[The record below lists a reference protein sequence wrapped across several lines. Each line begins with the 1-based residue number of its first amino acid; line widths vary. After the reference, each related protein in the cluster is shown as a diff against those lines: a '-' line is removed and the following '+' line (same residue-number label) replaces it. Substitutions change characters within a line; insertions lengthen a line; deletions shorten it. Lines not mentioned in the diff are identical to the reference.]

1 MQTQYDDSLMNRI
14 VVIGNAG
21 GGKSTLARKL
31 ARALS
36 LPYHEIDA
44 LLWRPDWTVVPKD
57 EFHTAHDALI
67 TNDKWILDGMGMRE
81 TIAPRI
87 ERADTIIIIDMPLWV
102 HSWLAAE
109 RLIKWHTGQLE
120 FAPGGHQT
128 PPPTK
133 AFFETFNE
141 VDQNWMP
148 LIRNLADTAESDG
161 KFVVRLSSLEEVAAF
176 AEKHT
181 PT

>member
-1 MQTQYDDSLMNRI
+1 MNRV

-31 ARALS
+31 AEALT

-44 LLWRPDWTVVPKD
+44 LLWRPDWTVVSED
-57 EFHTAHDALI
+57 EFHAAHDALI
-67 TNDKWILDGMGMRE
+67 SDDKWILDGMGMRE

-87 ERADTIIIIDMPLWV
+87 ARADTIIVIDLPLWV
-102 HSWLAAE
+102 HCWLAAE
-109 RLIKWHTGQLE
+109 RLIKRHTGQLE
-120 FAPGGHQT
+120 NTPAGHQS

-141 VDQNWMP
+141 VDQNWVP
-148 LIRNLADTAESDG
+148 HVRNLADTAEEDA
-161 KFVVRLSSLEEVAAF
+161 KQVFRLKELEEVDTF
-176 AEKHT
+176 VENCT
-181 PT
+181 SS